1 MPIKKKKKQRIVRK
15 AAKPGKVSE
24 AKIRAAVKKIKE
36 EEFEVALTK
45 DVAGS
50 PQTTKKSTC
59 AANPSDAITQAKQ
72 GDPATYDEITIKKKK
87 PGAPVRAEPMT
98 TARTNV
104 NTQGMAGFG
113 ESKKKTRKRRTTVEA
128 FKLTENY
135 SNNKFDYPY
144 SIMLPAAFDGL
155 IEDIVKKVDLKL
167 SERYSR
173 LYILVPNAKVMDVFV
188 ESLVKKAKGKDKD
201 PRAVIVIS
209 GIMGSIK

>member
-1 MPIKKKKKQRIVRK
+1 MKKKKKQRIVRK

-50 PQTTKKSTC
+50 PQTTKKSTR

-98 TARTNV
+98 TARTNA

-144 SIMLPAAFDGL
+144 SIMLPAAFDEL

-201 PRAVIVIS
+201 PRAEIVIS